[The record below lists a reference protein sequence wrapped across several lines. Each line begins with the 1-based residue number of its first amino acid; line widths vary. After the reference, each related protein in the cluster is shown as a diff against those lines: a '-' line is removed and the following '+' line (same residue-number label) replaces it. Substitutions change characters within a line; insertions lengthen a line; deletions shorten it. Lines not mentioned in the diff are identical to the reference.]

1 MPAKTT
7 QRDLSVT
14 CCRALS
20 DDTRFRI
27 LEVLVG
33 KETCVCELVD
43 RLDVPQ
49 PLLSHHLKTLK
60 EAGLVRAQKRGR
72 WMFYTLDADALEET
86 ANALAQ
92 LAQQQRSAGESLEVC
107 CG

>member
-1 MPAKTT
+1 MA
-7 QRDLSVT
+7 

-27 LEVLVG
+27 LESLVG

-43 RLDVPQ
+43 QLDVAQ

-60 EAGLVRAQKRGR
+60 EAGLVRARKRGR
-72 WMFYTLDADALEET
+72 WMFYSLDPDVLDAT
-86 ANALAQ
+86 AQALARI
-92 LAQQQRSAGESLEVC
+92 AREHRKAGKNTQVC

>member
-1 MPAKTT
+1 MTT
-7 QRDLSVT
+7 TTPPRTDSVA

-33 KETCVCELVD
+33 KETCVCELVEQ
-43 RLDVPQ
+43 LDVAQ

-60 EAGLVRAQKRGR
+60 EAGLVRARKRGR
-72 WMFYTLDADALEET
+72 WMFYSLDPDVLDAT
-86 ANALAQ
+86 AGALAR
-92 LAQQQRSAGESLEVC
+92 LAAAHRKVGKNPQVC

>member
-1 MPAKTT
+1 MPARATS
-7 QRDLSVT
+7 REASLA

-27 LEVLVG
+27 LERLVG

-43 RLDVPQ
+43 QLDVAQ

-60 EAGLVRAQKRGR
+60 EAGLVRARKRGR
-72 WMFYTLDADALEET
+72 WMFYSLDADALEDT
-86 ANALAQ
+86 ANALSQ
-92 LAQQQRSAGESLEVC
+92 LAQQQRRAGKSLEVC

>member
-1 MPAKTT
+1 MATKTAPRT
-7 QRDLSVT
+7 DSVA

-27 LEVLVG
+27 LEALVG

-43 RLDVPQ
+43 RMEVAQ

-60 EAGLVRAQKRGR
+60 EAGLVRATKRGR
-72 WMFYTLDADALEET
+72 WMFYSLEPEALDATAEALRR
-86 ANALAQ
+86 LA
-92 LAQQQRSAGESLEVC
+92 AEHRKAGKNPQVC

>member
-1 MPAKTT
+1 MPTKVTGREA
-7 QRDLSVT
+7 SVA

-27 LEVLVG
+27 LEQLVG
-33 KETCVCELVD
+33 KETCVCELVEQ
-43 RLDVPQ
+43 LDVAQ

-60 EAGLVRAQKRGR
+60 EAGLVRARKGGR
-72 WMFYTLDADALEET
+72 WTFYSLDADALEET
-86 ANALAQ
+86 ARALSQ
-92 LAQQQRSAGESLEVC
+92 LAQQQRTAGKSLEVC

>member
-1 MPAKTT
+1 MASRGTLRT
-7 QRDLSVT
+7 DSIS

-27 LEVLVG
+27 LETLVG

-43 RLDVPQ
+43 QLGVAQ

-60 EAGLVRAQKRGR
+60 EAGLVHARKRGR
-72 WMFYTLDADALEET
+72 WMFYSLEPDALEAT
-86 ANALAQ
+86 AEALNRIA
-92 LAQQQRSAGESLEVC
+92 AEHRRAGKSKQVC

>member
-1 MPAKTT
+1 MTT
-7 QRDLSVT
+7 ATTHRDLSVA

-33 KETCVCELVD
+33 METCVCELVD
-43 RLDVPQ
+43 QLDVAQ
-49 PLLSHHLKTLK
+49 PLLSHHLKTLR
-60 EAGLVRAQKRGR
+60 EAGLVRAEKRGR
-72 WMFYTLDADALEET
+72 WMFYSLDADALEKT
-86 ANALAQ
+86 AAALSGLARAQ
-92 LAQQQRSAGESLEVC
+92 REAGNSLEVC

>member
-1 MPAKTT
+1 MTA
-7 QRDLSVT
+7 QRTDSVA

-27 LEVLVG
+27 LETLVG

-43 RLDVPQ
+43 QLEVAQ

-60 EAGLVRAQKRGR
+60 EAGLVRARKRGR
-72 WMFYTLDADALEET
+72 WMFYSLDPDALDATAEALT
-86 ANALAQ
+86 RLAVEHRKR
-92 LAQQQRSAGESLEVC
+92 AESQQVC

>member
-1 MPAKTT
+1 MPKATS
-7 QRDLSVT
+7 RRNISIA

-43 RLDVPQ
+43 RLDVAQ

-60 EAGLVRAQKRGR
+60 EAGLVRAKRRGR
-72 WMFYTLDADALEET
+72 WMFYSLDADRLEET
-86 ANALAQ
+86 AQALST
-92 LAQQQRSAGESLEVC
+92 LAKEQRKAGRSLEVC

>member
-1 MPAKTT
+1 MATT
-7 QRDLSVT
+7 TEPRTDSVA

-43 RLDVPQ
+43 QLGVAQ
-49 PLLSHHLKTLK
+49 PLLSHHLKTLR
-60 EAGLVRAQKRGR
+60 EAGLVRARKRGR
-72 WMFYTLDADALEET
+72 WMFYSLDPDVLDATAAALT
-86 ANALAQ
+86 Q
-92 LAQQQRSAGESLEVC
+92 LAAEDRKTGNNPQVC